1 MGCRPRTT
9 ATAPRPR
16 LQADAETSGG
26 ELRGSIADPDR
37 AVSARPEASPHLTEE
52 EPGAISVVVISDVR
66 LYREGLTDL
75 LGRTTAIRVVGAA
88 ADADEG
94 MRQVR
99 ELQPDVV
106 LLDTAGGHV
115 TTARYVLEAAPDARV
130 IALAAPEADED
141 LIALAEAG
149 VLGYVT
155 REQSLDE
162 LVATIAGVA
171 RDEMVCS
178 PRIATVLV
186 RRVRALAADRPQPTE
201 RLTTREAQVLELVAQ
216 GRSNGCAWAPAAGA
230 RLARSTRSA
239 RRAPTGNRSQ
249 TPSKG
254 GIYTPIRIQN
264 GSRDSWPP
272 GSESDRT

>member
-1 MGCRPRTT
+1 MTT

-216 GRSNGCAWAPAAGA
+216 GLSNKEI
-230 RLARSTRSA
+230 A
-239 RRAPTGNRSQ
+239 RRLYIEVTTVKNHVHNILEKLGVSRREEAVARMRMSVRGVRPLGAVDEVRP
-249 TPSKG
+249 PSA
-254 GIYTPIRIQN
+254 
-264 GSRDSWPP
+264 DW
-272 GSESDRT
+272 